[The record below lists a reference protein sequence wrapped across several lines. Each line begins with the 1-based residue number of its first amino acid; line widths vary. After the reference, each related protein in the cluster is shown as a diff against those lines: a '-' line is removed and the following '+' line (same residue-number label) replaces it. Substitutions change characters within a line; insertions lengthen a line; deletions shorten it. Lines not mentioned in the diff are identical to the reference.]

1 MFKDIKAVIFDMD
14 GTIIDS
20 MWVWRKID
28 LDYLSARNIS
38 IPRDLKEHIE
48 HLSFEDTAKYFKKRF
63 NLEDSVETIMNDWNN
78 MAYHEY
84 LNKVEIKSG
93 AREFIKA
100 LKTAGIKVALATSNC
115 NLLLET
121 ALKKFD
127 IYKHF
132 DTIVTTDEVSRSK
145 AFPDVYLLAAER
157 LNVNPEECV
166 VFEDILPAINGAKA
180 AGMKVVAVEDD
191 HSLDDRHLIKQ
202 HADKYIVEFH
212 ELSKA
217 I

>member
-1 MFKDIKAVIFDMD
+1 MFKDIKAAIFDMD

-38 IPRDLKEHIE
+38 IPKDLKENIE

-63 NLEDSVETIMNDWNN
+63 NLNDSVETIMNEWNE
-78 MAYHEY
+78 MAYDEY
-84 LNKVEIKSG
+84 LNRVEIKSG
-93 AREFIKA
+93 AKDFIA
-100 LKTAGIKVALATSNC
+100 SLKKSGIKVALATSNC

-127 IYKHF
+127 IYHHF

-157 LNVNPEECV
+157 LNVIPNDCI
-166 VFEDILPAINGAKA
+166 VFEDILTAINGAKA

-191 HSLDDRHLIKQ
+191 HSLEDRHLIKK
-202 HADKYIVEFH
+202 HADKYIVEFD
-212 ELSKA
+212 ELKEA